1 MKTRNLLLIAI
12 ITLLTYSASAQKE
25 NFTLKIGT
33 GLSSFSDSKAG
44 KSTFGL
50 GADVLVRTSFSDKV
64 QGFAQTGYNAFINN
78 GFNVAY
84 IPMLVGVN
92 LKVNGFTPGI
102 GLGYA
107 SSTAG
112 GSTIGGFTVSPQ
124 VGYQIN
130 KLELLANFNS
140 TNVTSS
146 GAGTWNIFGVKV
158 FYKIN

>member
-1 MKTRNLLLIAI
+1 MNSKKIFIIALLAI
-12 ITLLTYSASAQKE
+12 ISYKVSAQKE
-25 NFTLKIGT
+25 AFSLRIGT
-33 GLSSFSDSKAG
+33 GLSSFSDSKVG

-84 IPMLVGVN
+84 IPLVVGLN
-92 LKVNGFTPGI
+92 MKVNGFTPGI
-102 GLGYA
+102 GIGYA

-124 VGYQIN
+124 IGYQIN